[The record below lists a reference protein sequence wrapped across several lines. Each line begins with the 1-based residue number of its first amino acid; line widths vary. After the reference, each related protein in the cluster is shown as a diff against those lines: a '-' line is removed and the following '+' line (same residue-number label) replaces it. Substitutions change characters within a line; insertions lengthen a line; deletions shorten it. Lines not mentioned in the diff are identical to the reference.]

1 MPPTAPPAMCRA
13 GCPRRARHFRHRRDR
28 RGFAAP
34 VRETPGRRR
43 SARRAAWCARAASHP
58 AAPRGLPPSAIST
71 AATPRVPARRGRSCR
86 SRRRG
91 RRRSIPGAGHSCTWR
106 ISQIRGGRLLRA
118 PLRRDLLSQPAG
130 PAAEKNERRSV
141 PMTTTALITGA
152 TSGIGRAA
160 ADKLAQSGVHVMVA
174 GRNVERGE
182 KTIAEI
188 RAAGGK
194 ADFISSDLRDAASAR
209 AVARK
214 AVELGGG
221 HVDILINNA
230 GIFPF
235 GPTHETSEE
244 SFDDVYALNVKAPY
258 FLVAELAPL
267 MAQRGKGAIVNVS
280 TMVADYGAAGLSLYG
295 SSKAAINLLTK
306 AWTAEYGPK
315 GVRVNAVSPGPTR
328 TEGTAAMGDALQ
340 LLAAQAPAGRPAAA
354 EEIAEAIVF
363 LASDRASFVQGAILP
378 VDGGRTAV

>member
-1 MPPTAPPAMCRA
+1 
-13 GCPRRARHFRHRRDR
+13 
-28 RGFAAP
+28 
-34 VRETPGRRR
+34 
-43 SARRAAWCARAASHP
+43 
-58 AAPRGLPPSAIST
+58 
-71 AATPRVPARRGRSCR
+71 
-86 SRRRG
+86 
-91 RRRSIPGAGHSCTWR
+91 
-106 ISQIRGGRLLRA
+106 
-118 PLRRDLLSQPAG
+118 
-130 PAAEKNERRSV
+130 
-141 PMTTTALITGA
+141 MTTTALITGA

-160 ADKLAQSGVHVMVA
+160 ADKLAQSGVHVMVV

-182 KTIAEI
+182 KTMAEI

-194 ADFISSDLRDAASAR
+194 ADFISSDLHDAASAR

-214 AVELGGG
+214 AVELGNG

-230 GIFPF
+230 GVFPF
-235 GPTHETSEE
+235 AATHETSEE
-244 SFDDVYALNVKAPY
+244 SFEDVYALNVKAPY

-280 TMVADYGAAGLSLYG
+280 TMVADYGAAGMSLYG

-306 AWTAEYGPK
+306 AWAAEYGPK

-340 LLAAQAPAGRPAAA
+340 QLAAQAPAGRPAAP

-363 LASDRASFVQGAILP
+363 QFRPGCDSAGRWRQNRRIDFVALLSLAQSAPSRARGIDHADPGSRALSFCKCRDQTEEATYA
-378 VDGGRTAV
+378 DGKMGNQDWRRALCFVG